1 LRLILKTAYRKKMM
15 RRMPIVEA
23 VSERDRKDRSAFL
36 PHEIRALFAEEWP
49 DRRCYVANKT
59 AAATGLRA
67 SEIADLKESTVHPEH
82 LEVAHRWSP
91 RYKEGPTKTGK
102 TRIVPIPSLVYEEL
116 AALILENP
124 HKGDDRFVFYSI
136 DTAHPMNQREF
147 TEALVERMKAI
158 GIPDDP
164 NWKNEK
170 RSPLSGSR
178 QARGLDF
185 HAWRHTYNSLL
196 VDGRVPLQTIQS
208 VTGHLSDE
216 MTQRYY
222 HIGGEAGEGIRRIA
236 ENIFVEPKPKQGN
249 LRPNRIAPE
258 KVRRS
263 SRSKSPG

>member
-1 LRLILKTAYRKKMM
+1 
-15 RRMPIVEA
+15 MPIVEA

-82 LEVAHRWSP
+82 LEVVQRWSP

-102 TRIVPIPSLVYEEL
+102 MRIVPIPSMVYEEL
-116 AALILENP
+116 AALIKKNP
-124 HKGDDRFVFYSI
+124 HGGDNRFVFYSI
-136 DTAHPMNQREF
+136 KPDHPMNQREF
-147 TEALVERMKAI
+147 TEALIERMKAI
-158 GIPDDP
+158 GISDDP
-164 NWKNEK
+164 KWKKEK
-170 RSPLSGSR
+170 RAPLPGSR

-185 HAWRHTYNSLL
+185 HAWRHTYNSFL
-196 VDGRVPLQTIQS
+196 VDARVPLQTVQS

-222 HIGGEAGEGIRRIA
+222 HLGGTAGDGIRQIS
-236 ENIFVEPKPKQGN
+236 ESIFIDPPTANHDRGARK
-249 LRPNRIAPE
+249 E
-258 KVRRS
+258 KKKDRGRAS
-263 SRSKSPG
+263 